1 MIDVIVFLG
10 SQGLALRGHDEII
23 GSFHNGNFLG
33 LISLLTKY
41 VLFLANHIH
50 KYENKGQGSTSYFS
64 HSICN
69 ELIKIMAN
77 NEIKTIVKE
86 VQESR
91 YFSITGDSTLDIT
104 HTDQLCITLRYVLP
118 TGPVETF
125 MTFVPIKSHTRLRR
139 VEIILAK
146 EFNGRQ
152 AVPRS
157 ILRQC

>member
-1 MIDVIVFLG
+1 M
-10 SQGLALRGHDEII
+10 
-23 GSFHNGNFLG
+23 
-33 LISLLTKY
+33 
-41 VLFLANHIH
+41 ANHIE
-50 KYENKGQGSTSYFS
+50 KYEKRDQGSTSYLS

-146 EFNGRQ
+146 EFNRRQ